1 MRTLLTWLCA
11 VIAPLAIWAEEK
23 TVVSPDG
30 KLCVTVAVEEGRA
43 FYTVAYD
50 GHEVMG
56 RSALG
61 LRTNLGDFTKNLT
74 WQEAKEGN
82 KVKDYQMTRTKK
94 SQIHYDAN
102 TLAVTLQTEKK
113 APLTVEFWV
122 SDNNI
127 AFRYLLGTGP
137 KGRPLC
143 AVIEG
148 ETTGFNLPEETRSF
162 ICPQITPMTGWE
174 RTKPSYE
181 EDYKADM
188 PVNVKSQ
195 FGVGYTFPCL
205 FRQEVKES
213 GSQGVKKSGK
223 QEVKENIWVL
233 VSETGVTSDYC
244 GARLS
249 DYELGSG
256 YTIAYPQA
264 GENNG
269 FGSASAAIMLPGA
282 TPWRTITVGN
292 SLKPI
297 VETTVHFDVL
307 EPLYQ
312 ASEDYKPGRYTWS
325 WLIWQ
330 DDATTYDVQVQFI
343 DLAAAMGYEYCL
355 VDALWDTQI
364 SYARIEE
371 LAKYAATK
379 NVALM
384 LWYNSNG
391 AENDAPQGPRG
402 VMSNSIKRKQDM
414 AWMKRIGVKAIKV
427 DFFGGDKQE
436 TIRLYEEILSDAND
450 YGIQVIFHGCTL
462 PRGWERMYPNY
473 VASEAALASENV
485 YFTDYHAKQEGFELT
500 MHPFARNAVGSFDWW
515 GVMMNHHMSRDNK
528 SRHQRYTSDV
538 FEMATSITNQCSVNC
553 VAMCPNNLD
562 ELPQFELDFL
572 RQIPTKWDDVQ
583 FIDGYPTKYAV
594 IARQANGRWYVGGIN
609 GTAEPM
615 TLTLQLP
622 MFAGQTVKYYTD
634 EPKKADALL
643 PVSVLKELKVNKKG
657 EAKVTIQSMGG
668 IILVQ

>member
-113 APLTVEFWV
+113 VPLTVEFWV

-127 AFRYLLGTGP
+127 AFRYLLGRGP
-137 KGRPLC
+137 KDNPKC
-143 AVIEG
+143 AIVES
-148 ETTGFNLPEETRSF
+148 EATAFNLPEETRSF
-162 ICPQITPMTGWE
+162 ICPQITPMKGWE

-181 EDYKADM
+181 EEYKPDE
-188 PVNVKSQ
+188 PVNAKSQ

-205 FRQEVKES
+205 FRQEVDGMTQETK
-213 GSQGVKKSGK
+213 GKKLAAK
-223 QEVKENIWVL
+223 KENVWIL
-233 VSETGVTSDYC
+233 LSETGVTSDYC

-249 DYELGSG
+249 DYASGVG
-256 YTIAYPQA
+256 YTIAYPQE

-269 FGSASAAIMLPGA
+269 FGSTGAAIMLPGC
-282 TPWRTITVGN
+282 TPWRTITVGRT
-292 SLKPI
+292 LQPI

-307 EPLYQ
+307 DPLY
-312 ASEDYKPGRYTWS
+312 APSEDYRAGRYTWS

-330 DDATTYDVQVQFI
+330 DDATVYEDQVKFI

-355 VDALWDTQI
+355 VDGLWDSQI
-364 SYARIEE
+364 GYNRIEE
-371 LAKYAATK
+371 LAKYARTK
-379 NVALM
+379 NVSLM

-402 VMSNSIKRKQDM
+402 VMNNSIKRKQDM

-436 TIRLYEEILSDAND
+436 TMRLYEDILSDAND
-450 YGIQVIFHGCTL
+450 YGIQVIFHGCTM
-462 PRGWERMYPNY
+462 PRGWERLYPNY

-485 YFTDYHAKQEGFELT
+485 YFSEYHAKKEGFQMA
-500 MHPFARNAVGSFDWW
+500 MHPFARNAVGSFDW
-515 GVMMNHHMSRDNK
+515 GGMMMNRHMSRDNK
-528 SRHQRYTSDV
+528 SRHPRYTSDV
-538 FEMATSITNQCSVNC
+538 FEMATAITNQTSVNC
-553 VAMCPNNLD
+553 VAMCPNNLTD
-562 ELPQFELDFL
+562 LPQFELDFL
-572 RQIPTKWDDVQ
+572 RQVPTTWDDTK
-583 FIDGYPTKYAV
+583 FLDGYPTQYV
-594 IARQANGRWYVGGIN
+594 VVARRTGGKWYVGGIN
-609 GTAEPM
+609 GTEKAIK
-615 TLTLQLP
+615 LTLQLP
-622 MFAGQTVKYYTD
+622 MFAGQNVKYYTD
-634 EPKKADALL
+634 EPKKDGEVI
-643 PVSVLKELKVNKKG
+643 PTSVLKELKVSKKG
-657 EAKVTIQSMGG
+657 EAQVVIQPMGG
-668 IILVQ
+668 IILM

>member
-94 SQIHYDAN
+94 SQIHYNAN

-113 APLTVEFWV
+113 VPLTVEFWV

-127 AFRYLLGTGP
+127 AFRSLLGRGQKANP
-137 KGRPLC
+137 KC
-143 AVIEG
+143 AIVES
-148 ETTGFNLPEETRSF
+148 EATAFNLPEETRSF
-162 ICPQITPMTGWE
+162 ICPQITPMKGWE

-181 EDYKADM
+181 EEYKPDE
-188 PVNVKSQ
+188 PVNAKSQ

-205 FRQEVKES
+205 FRQEVHGMTQETK
-213 GSQGVKKSGK
+213 GKKLAAK
-223 QEVKENIWVL
+223 KENVWIL
-233 VSETGVTSDYC
+233 LSETGVTSDYC
-244 GARLS
+244 GSRLS
-249 DYELGSG
+249 DYASGVG
-256 YTIAYPQA
+256 YTIAYPQE

-269 FGSASAAIMLPGA
+269 FGSTGAAIMLPGC
-282 TPWRTITVGN
+282 TPWRTITVGRT
-292 SLKPI
+292 LQPI

-307 EPLYQ
+307 DPLY
-312 ASEDYKPGRYTWS
+312 APSEDYRAGRYTWS

-330 DDATTYDVQVQFI
+330 DDATVYEDQVKFI

-355 VDALWDTQI
+355 VDGLWDSQI
-364 SYARIEE
+364 GYNRIEE
-371 LAKYAATK
+371 LAKYARTK
-379 NVALM
+379 NVSLM

-402 VMSNSIKRKQDM
+402 VMNNSIKRKQDM

-436 TIRLYEEILSDAND
+436 TMRLYEDILSDAND
-450 YGIQVIFHGCTL
+450 YGIQVIFHGCTM
-462 PRGWERMYPNY
+462 PRGWERLYPNY

-485 YFTDYHAKQEGFELT
+485 YFSEYHAKKEGFQMA
-500 MHPFARNAVGSFDWW
+500 MHPFARNAVGSFDW
-515 GVMMNHHMSRDNK
+515 GGMMMNRHMSRDNK
-528 SRHQRYTSDV
+528 SRHPRYTSDV
-538 FEMATSITNQCSVNC
+538 FEMATAITNQTSVNC
-553 VAMCPNNLD
+553 VAMCPNNLTD
-562 ELPQFELDFL
+562 LPQFELDFL
-572 RQIPTKWDDVQ
+572 RHVPTTWDDTK
-583 FIDGYPTKYAV
+583 FLDGYPTQYAV
-594 IARQANGRWYVGGIN
+594 VARRTGGKWYVGGIN
-609 GTAEPM
+609 GTERAIK
-615 TLTLQLP
+615 LTLQLP
-622 MFAGQTVKYYTD
+622 MFAGQNVKYYTD
-634 EPKKADALL
+634 EPKKDGEVI
-643 PVSVLKELKVNKKG
+643 PISVLKELKVSKKG
-657 EAKVTIQSMGG
+657 EAQVVIQPMGG
-668 IILVQ
+668 IILM

>member
-113 APLTVEFWV
+113 VPLTVEFWV

-127 AFRYLLGTGP
+127 AFRYLLGRGP
-137 KGRPLC
+137 KDNPKC
-143 AVIEG
+143 AIVES
-148 ETTGFNLPEETRSF
+148 EATAFNLPEETRSF
-162 ICPQITPMTGWE
+162 ICPQITPMKGWE

-181 EDYKADM
+181 EEYKPDE
-188 PVNVKSQ
+188 PVNAKSQ

-205 FRQEVKES
+205 FRQEVDGMTQETK
-213 GSQGVKKSGK
+213 GKKLAAK
-223 QEVKENIWVL
+223 KENVWIL
-233 VSETGVTSDYC
+233 LSETGVTSDYC

-249 DYELGSG
+249 DYASGVG
-256 YTIAYPQA
+256 YTIAYPQE

-269 FGSASAAIMLPGA
+269 FGSTGAAIMLPGC
-282 TPWRTITVGN
+282 TPWRTITVGRT
-292 SLKPI
+292 LQPI

-307 EPLYQ
+307 DPLY
-312 ASEDYKPGRYTWS
+312 APSEDYRAGRYTWS

-330 DDATTYDVQVQFI
+330 DDATVYEDQVKFI

-355 VDALWDTQI
+355 VDGLWDSQI
-364 SYARIEE
+364 GYNRIEE
-371 LAKYAATK
+371 LAKYARTK
-379 NVALM
+379 NVSLM

-402 VMSNSIKRKQDM
+402 VMNNSIKRKQDM

-436 TIRLYEEILSDAND
+436 TMRLYEDILSDAND
-450 YGIQVIFHGCTL
+450 YGIQVIFHGCTM
-462 PRGWERMYPNY
+462 PRGWERLYPNY

-485 YFTDYHAKQEGFELT
+485 YFSEYHAKKEGFQMA
-500 MHPFARNAVGSFDWW
+500 MHPFARNAVGSFDW
-515 GVMMNHHMSRDNK
+515 GGMMMNRHMSRDNK
-528 SRHQRYTSDV
+528 SRHPRYTSDV
-538 FEMATSITNQCSVNC
+538 FEMATAITNQTSVNC
-553 VAMCPNNLD
+553 VAMCPNNLTD
-562 ELPQFELDFL
+562 LPQFELDFL
-572 RQIPTKWDDVQ
+572 RHVPTTWDDTK
-583 FIDGYPTKYAV
+583 FLDGYPTQYAV
-594 IARQANGRWYVGGIN
+594 IARCTGGKWYVGGIN
-609 GTAEPM
+609 GTEKAIK
-615 TLTLQLP
+615 LTLQLP
-622 MFAGQTVKYYTD
+622 MFAGQKVKYYTD
-634 EPKKADALL
+634 EPKKDGEVI
-643 PVSVLKELKVNKKG
+643 PMSVLKELKVSKKG
-657 EAKVTIQSMGG
+657 EAQVVIQPMGG
-668 IILVQ
+668 IILM

>member
-113 APLTVEFWV
+113 VPLTVEFWV

-127 AFRYLLGTGP
+127 AFRYLLGRGP
-137 KGRPLC
+137 KDNPKC
-143 AVIEG
+143 AIVES
-148 ETTGFNLPEETRSF
+148 EATAFNLPEETRSF
-162 ICPQITPMTGWE
+162 ICPQITPMKGWE

-181 EDYKADM
+181 EEYKPDE
-188 PVNVKSQ
+188 PVNAKSQ

-205 FRQEVKES
+205 FRQEVDGMTQETK
-213 GSQGVKKSGK
+213 GKKLAAK
-223 QEVKENIWVL
+223 KENVWIL
-233 VSETGVTSDYC
+233 ISETGVTSDYC
-244 GARLS
+244 GSRLS
-249 DYELGSG
+249 DYAPGVG
-256 YTIAYPQA
+256 YTIAYPQE

-269 FGSASAAIMLPGA
+269 FGSTGAAIMLPGC
-282 TPWRTITVGN
+282 TPWRTITVGKT
-292 SLKPI
+292 LQPI

-307 EPLYQ
+307 DPLY
-312 ASEDYKPGRYTWS
+312 APSEDYRAGRYTWS

-330 DDATTYDVQVQFI
+330 DDATVYEDQVKFI

-355 VDALWDTQI
+355 VDGLWDSQI
-364 SYARIEE
+364 GYNRIEE
-371 LAKYAATK
+371 LAKYARTK
-379 NVALM
+379 NVSLM

-402 VMSNSIKRKQDM
+402 VMNNSIKRKQDM

-436 TIRLYEEILSDAND
+436 TMRLYEDILSDAND
-450 YGIQVIFHGCTL
+450 YGIQVIFHGCTM
-462 PRGWERMYPNY
+462 PRGWERLYPNY

-485 YFTDYHAKQEGFELT
+485 YFSEYHAKKEGFQMA
-500 MHPFARNAVGSFDWW
+500 MHPFARNAVGSFDW
-515 GVMMNHHMSRDNK
+515 GGMMMNRHMSRDNK
-528 SRHQRYTSDV
+528 SRHPRYTSDV
-538 FEMATSITNQCSVNC
+538 FEMATAITNQTSVNC
-553 VAMCPNNLD
+553 VAMCPNNLTD
-562 ELPQFELDFL
+562 LPQFELDFL
-572 RQIPTKWDDVQ
+572 RHVPTTWDDTK
-583 FIDGYPTKYAV
+583 FLDGYPTQYAV
-594 IARQANGRWYVGGIN
+594 VARCTGGKWYVGGIN
-609 GTAEPM
+609 GTEKAIK
-615 TLTLQLP
+615 LTLQLP
-622 MFAGQTVKYYTD
+622 MFAGQNVKYYTD
-634 EPKKADALL
+634 EPKKDGEVI
-643 PVSVLKELKVNKKG
+643 PMSVLKELKVSKKG
-657 EAKVTIQSMGG
+657 EAQVVIQPMGG
-668 IILVQ
+668 IILM

>member
-113 APLTVEFWV
+113 VPLTVEFWV

-127 AFRYLLGTGP
+127 AFRYLLGRGP
-137 KGRPLC
+137 KDNPKC
-143 AVIEG
+143 AIVES
-148 ETTGFNLPEETRSF
+148 EATAFNLPEETRSF
-162 ICPQITPMTGWE
+162 ICPQITPMKGWE

-181 EDYKADM
+181 EEYKPDE
-188 PVNVKSQ
+188 PVNAKSQ

-205 FRQEVKES
+205 FRQEVDGMTQETK
-213 GSQGVKKSGK
+213 GKKLAAK
-223 QEVKENIWVL
+223 KENVWIL
-233 VSETGVTSDYC
+233 LSETGVTSDYC

-249 DYELGSG
+249 DYAPGVG
-256 YTIAYPQA
+256 YTIAYPQE

-269 FGSASAAIMLPGA
+269 FGSTGAAIMLPGC
-282 TPWRTITVGN
+282 TPWRTITVGRT
-292 SLKPI
+292 LQPI

-307 EPLYQ
+307 DPLY
-312 ASEDYKPGRYTWS
+312 APSEDYRAGRYTWS

-330 DDATTYDVQVQFI
+330 DDATVYEDQVKFI

-355 VDALWDTQI
+355 VDGLWDSQI
-364 SYARIEE
+364 GYNRIEE
-371 LAKYAATK
+371 LAKYARTK
-379 NVALM
+379 NVSLM

-402 VMSNSIKRKQDM
+402 VMNNSIKRKQDM

-436 TIRLYEEILSDAND
+436 TMRLYEDILSDAND
-450 YGIQVIFHGCTL
+450 YGIQVIFHGCTM
-462 PRGWERMYPNY
+462 PRGWERLYPNY

-485 YFTDYHAKQEGFELT
+485 YFSEYHAKKEGFQMA
-500 MHPFARNAVGSFDWW
+500 MHPFARNAVGSFDW
-515 GVMMNHHMSRDNK
+515 GGMMMNRHMSRDNK
-528 SRHQRYTSDV
+528 SRHPRYTSDV
-538 FEMATSITNQCSVNC
+538 FEMATAITNQTSVNC
-553 VAMCPNNLD
+553 VAMCPNNLTD
-562 ELPQFELDFL
+562 LPQFELDFL
-572 RQIPTKWDDVQ
+572 RHVPTTWDDTK
-583 FIDGYPTKYAV
+583 FLDGYPTQYAV
-594 IARQANGRWYVGGIN
+594 VARCTGGKWYVGGIN
-609 GTAEPM
+609 GTEKAIK
-615 TLTLQLP
+615 LTLQLP
-622 MFAGQTVKYYTD
+622 MFAGQNVKYYTD
-634 EPKKADALL
+634 EPKKDGEVI
-643 PVSVLKELKVNKKG
+643 PTSVLKELKVSKKG
-657 EAKVTIQSMGG
+657 EAQVVIQPMGG
-668 IILVQ
+668 IILM

>member
-113 APLTVEFWV
+113 VPLTVEFWV

-127 AFRYLLGTGP
+127 AFRYLLGRGP
-137 KGRPLC
+137 KDNPKC
-143 AVIEG
+143 AIVES
-148 ETTGFNLPEETRSF
+148 EATAFNLPEETRSF
-162 ICPQITPMTGWE
+162 ICPQITPMKGWE

-181 EDYKADM
+181 EEYKPDE

-205 FRQEVKES
+205 FRQEVDGMTQETK
-213 GSQGVKKSGK
+213 GKKLAAK
-223 QEVKENIWVL
+223 KENVWIL
-233 VSETGVTSDYC
+233 LSETGVTSDYC

-249 DYELGSG
+249 DYASGVG
-256 YTIAYPQA
+256 YTIAYPQE

-269 FGSASAAIMLPGA
+269 FGSTGAAIMLPGC
-282 TPWRTITVGN
+282 TPWRTITVGRT
-292 SLKPI
+292 LQPI

-307 EPLYQ
+307 DPLY
-312 ASEDYKPGRYTWS
+312 APSEDYRAGRYTWS

-330 DDATTYDVQVQFI
+330 DDATVYEDQVKFI

-355 VDALWDTQI
+355 VDGLWDSQI
-364 SYARIEE
+364 GYNRIEE
-371 LAKYAATK
+371 LAKYARTK
-379 NVALM
+379 NVSLM

-402 VMSNSIKRKQDM
+402 VMNNSIKRKQDM

-436 TIRLYEEILSDAND
+436 TMRLYEDILSDAND
-450 YGIQVIFHGCTL
+450 YGIQVIFHGCTM
-462 PRGWERMYPNY
+462 PRGWERLYPNY

-485 YFTDYHAKQEGFELT
+485 YFSEYHAKKEGFQMA
-500 MHPFARNAVGSFDWW
+500 MHPFARNAVGSFDW
-515 GVMMNHHMSRDNK
+515 GGMMMNRHMSRDNK
-528 SRHQRYTSDV
+528 SRHPRYTSDV
-538 FEMATSITNQCSVNC
+538 FEMATAITNQTSVNC
-553 VAMCPNNLD
+553 VAMCPNNLTD
-562 ELPQFELDFL
+562 LPQFELDFL
-572 RQIPTKWDDVQ
+572 RHVPTTWDDTK
-583 FIDGYPTKYAV
+583 FLDGYPTQYAV
-594 IARQANGRWYVGGIN
+594 VARCTGGKWYVGGIN
-609 GTAEPM
+609 GTEKAIK
-615 TLTLQLP
+615 LTLQLP
-622 MFAGQTVKYYTD
+622 MFAGQNVKYYTD
-634 EPKKADALL
+634 EPKKDGEVI
-643 PVSVLKELKVNKKG
+643 PMSVLKELKVSKKG
-657 EAKVTIQSMGG
+657 EAQVVIQPMGG
-668 IILVQ
+668 IILM

>member
-113 APLTVEFWV
+113 VPLTVEFWV

-127 AFRYLLGTGP
+127 AFRYLLGRGP
-137 KGRPLC
+137 KDNPKC
-143 AVIEG
+143 AIVES
-148 ETTGFNLPEETRSF
+148 EATAFNLPEETRSF
-162 ICPQITPMTGWE
+162 ICPQITPMKGWE

-181 EDYKADM
+181 EEYKPDE
-188 PVNVKSQ
+188 PVNAKSQ

-205 FRQEVKES
+205 FRQEVDGMTQETK
-213 GSQGVKKSGK
+213 GKKLAAK
-223 QEVKENIWVL
+223 KENVWIL
-233 VSETGVTSDYC
+233 LSETGVTSDYC

-249 DYELGSG
+249 DYAPGVG
-256 YTIAYPQA
+256 YTIAYPQE

-269 FGSASAAIMLPGA
+269 FGSTGAAIMLPGC
-282 TPWRTITVGN
+282 TPWRTITVGRT
-292 SLKPI
+292 LQPI

-307 EPLYQ
+307 DPLY
-312 ASEDYKPGRYTWS
+312 APSEDYRAGRYTWS

-330 DDATTYDVQVQFI
+330 DDATVYEDQVKFI

-355 VDALWDTQI
+355 VDGLWDSQI
-364 SYARIEE
+364 GYNRIEE
-371 LAKYAATK
+371 LAKYARTK
-379 NVALM
+379 NVSLM

-402 VMSNSIKRKQDM
+402 VMNNSIKRKQDM

-436 TIRLYEEILSDAND
+436 TMRLYEDILSDAND
-450 YGIQVIFHGCTL
+450 YGIQVIFHGCTM
-462 PRGWERMYPNY
+462 PRGWERLYPNY

-485 YFTDYHAKQEGFELT
+485 YFSEYHAKKEGFQMA
-500 MHPFARNAVGSFDWW
+500 MHPFARNAVGSFDW
-515 GVMMNHHMSRDNK
+515 GGMMMNRHMSRDNK
-528 SRHQRYTSDV
+528 SRHPRYTSDV
-538 FEMATSITNQCSVNC
+538 FEMATAITNQTSVNC
-553 VAMCPNNLD
+553 VAMCPNNLTD
-562 ELPQFELDFL
+562 LPQFELDFL
-572 RQIPTKWDDVQ
+572 RHVPTTWDDTK
-583 FIDGYPTKYAV
+583 FLDGYPTQYAV
-594 IARQANGRWYVGGIN
+594 IARRTGGKWYVGGIN
-609 GTAEPM
+609 GTEKVIK
-615 TLTLQLP
+615 LTLQLP
-622 MFAGQTVKYYTD
+622 MFARQNVKYYTD
-634 EPKKADALL
+634 EPKKDGEVI
-643 PVSVLKELKVNKKG
+643 PTSVLKELKVSKKG
-657 EAKVTIQSMGG
+657 EAQVVIQPMGG
-668 IILVQ
+668 IILM

>member
-11 VIAPLAIWAEEK
+11 VIAPLAIWAEEN

-113 APLTVEFWV
+113 VPLTVEFWV

-127 AFRYLLGTGP
+127 AFRYLLGRGP
-137 KGRPLC
+137 KDNPKC
-143 AVIEG
+143 AIVES
-148 ETTGFNLPEETRSF
+148 EATAFNLPEETRSF
-162 ICPQITPMTGWE
+162 ICPQITPMKGWE

-181 EDYKADM
+181 EEYKPDE
-188 PVNVKSQ
+188 PVNAKSQ

-205 FRQEVKES
+205 FRQEVDGMTQETK
-213 GSQGVKKSGK
+213 GKKLAAK
-223 QEVKENIWVL
+223 KENVWIL
-233 VSETGVTSDYC
+233 LSETGVTSDYC

-249 DYELGSG
+249 DYAPSVG
-256 YTIAYPQA
+256 YTIAYPQE

-269 FGSASAAIMLPGA
+269 FGSTGAAIMLPGC
-282 TPWRTITVGN
+282 TPWRTITVGRT
-292 SLKPI
+292 LQPI

-307 EPLYQ
+307 DPLY
-312 ASEDYKPGRYTWS
+312 APSEDYRAGRYTWS

-330 DDATTYDVQVQFI
+330 DDATVYEDQVKFI

-355 VDALWDTQI
+355 VDGLWDSQI
-364 SYARIEE
+364 GYNRIEE
-371 LAKYAATK
+371 LAKYARTK
-379 NVALM
+379 NVSLM

-402 VMSNSIKRKQDM
+402 VMNNSIKRKQDM

-436 TIRLYEEILSDAND
+436 TMRLYEDILSDAND
-450 YGIQVIFHGCTL
+450 YGIQVIFHGCTM
-462 PRGWERMYPNY
+462 PRGWERLYPNY

-485 YFTDYHAKQEGFELT
+485 YFSEYHAKKEGFQMA
-500 MHPFARNAVGSFDWW
+500 MHPFARNAVGSFDW
-515 GVMMNHHMSRDNK
+515 GGMMMNRHMSRDNK
-528 SRHQRYTSDV
+528 SRHPRYTSDV
-538 FEMATSITNQCSVNC
+538 FEMATAITNQTSVNC
-553 VAMCPNNLD
+553 VAMCPNNLTD
-562 ELPQFELDFL
+562 LPQFELDFL
-572 RQIPTKWDDVQ
+572 RHVPTTWDDTK
-583 FIDGYPTKYAV
+583 FLDGYPTQYAV
-594 IARQANGRWYVGGIN
+594 VARCTGGKWYVGGIN
-609 GTAEPM
+609 GTEKAIK
-615 TLTLQLP
+615 LTLQLP
-622 MFAGQTVKYYTD
+622 MFAGQNVKYYTD
-634 EPKKADALL
+634 EPKKDGEVI
-643 PVSVLKELKVNKKG
+643 PTSVLKELKVSKKG
-657 EAKVTIQSMGG
+657 EAQVVIQPMGG
-668 IILVQ
+668 IILM

>member
-113 APLTVEFWV
+113 VPLTVEFWV

-127 AFRYLLGTGP
+127 AFRYLLGRGP
-137 KGRPLC
+137 KDNPKC
-143 AVIEG
+143 AIVES
-148 ETTGFNLPEETRSF
+148 EATAFNLPEETRSF
-162 ICPQITPMTGWE
+162 ICPQITPMKGWE

-181 EDYKADM
+181 EEYKPDE
-188 PVNVKSQ
+188 PVNAKSQ

-205 FRQEVKES
+205 FRQEVDGMTQETK
-213 GSQGVKKSGK
+213 GKKLAAK
-223 QEVKENIWVL
+223 KENVWIL
-233 VSETGVTSDYC
+233 LSETGVTSDYC

-249 DYELGSG
+249 DYASGVG
-256 YTIAYPQA
+256 YTIAYPQE

-269 FGSASAAIMLPGA
+269 FGSTGAAIMLPGC
-282 TPWRTITVGN
+282 TPWRTITVGRT
-292 SLKPI
+292 LQPI

-307 EPLYQ
+307 DPLY
-312 ASEDYKPGRYTWS
+312 APSEDYRAGRYTWS

-330 DDATTYDVQVQFI
+330 DDATVYEDQVKFI

-355 VDALWDTQI
+355 VDGLWDSQI
-364 SYARIEE
+364 GYNRIEE
-371 LAKYAATK
+371 LAKYARTK
-379 NVALM
+379 NVSLM

-402 VMSNSIKRKQDM
+402 VMNNSIKRKQDM

-436 TIRLYEEILSDAND
+436 TMRLYEDILSDAND
-450 YGIQVIFHGCTL
+450 YGIQVIFHGCTM
-462 PRGWERMYPNY
+462 PRGWERLYPNY

-485 YFTDYHAKQEGFELT
+485 YFSEYHAKKEGFQMA
-500 MHPFARNAVGSFDWW
+500 MHPFARNAVGSFDW
-515 GVMMNHHMSRDNK
+515 GGMMMNRHMSRDNK
-528 SRHQRYTSDV
+528 SRHPRYTSDV
-538 FEMATSITNQCSVNC
+538 FEMATAITNQTSVNC
-553 VAMCPNNLD
+553 VAMCPNNLTD
-562 ELPQFELDFL
+562 LPQFELDFL
-572 RQIPTKWDDVQ
+572 RHVPTTWDDTK
-583 FIDGYPTKYAV
+583 FLDGYPTQYAV
-594 IARQANGRWYVGGIN
+594 VARCTGGKWYVGGIN
-609 GTAEPM
+609 GTEKAIK
-615 TLTLQLP
+615 LTLQLP
-622 MFAGQTVKYYTD
+622 MFAGQNVKYYTD
-634 EPKKADALL
+634 EPKKDGEVI
-643 PVSVLKELKVNKKG
+643 PTSVLKELKVSKKG
-657 EAKVTIQSMGG
+657 EAQVVIQPMGG
-668 IILVQ
+668 IILM

>member
-94 SQIHYDAN
+94 SQIYYDAN

-113 APLTVEFWV
+113 VPLTVEFWV

-127 AFRYLLGTGP
+127 AFRYLLGRGP
-137 KGRPLC
+137 KDNPKC
-143 AVIEG
+143 AIVES
-148 ETTGFNLPEETRSF
+148 EATAFNLPEETRSF
-162 ICPQITPMTGWE
+162 ICPQITPMKGWE

-181 EDYKADM
+181 EEYKPDE

-205 FRQEVKES
+205 FRQEVDGMTQETK
-213 GSQGVKKSGK
+213 GKKLAAK
-223 QEVKENIWVL
+223 KENVWIL
-233 VSETGVTSDYC
+233 LSETGVTSDYC

-249 DYELGSG
+249 DYASGVG
-256 YTIAYPQA
+256 YTIAYPQE

-269 FGSASAAIMLPGA
+269 FGSTGAAIMLPGC
-282 TPWRTITVGN
+282 TPWRTITVGRT
-292 SLKPI
+292 LQPI

-307 EPLYQ
+307 DPLY
-312 ASEDYKPGRYTWS
+312 APSEDYRAGRYTWS

-330 DDATTYDVQVQFI
+330 DDATVYEDQVKFI

-355 VDALWDTQI
+355 VDGLWDSQI
-364 SYARIEE
+364 GYNRIEE
-371 LAKYAATK
+371 LAKYARTK
-379 NVALM
+379 NVSLM

-402 VMSNSIKRKQDM
+402 VMNNSIKRKQDM

-436 TIRLYEEILSDAND
+436 TMRLYEDILSDAND
-450 YGIQVIFHGCTL
+450 YGIQVIFHGCTM
-462 PRGWERMYPNY
+462 PRGWERLYPNY

-485 YFTDYHAKQEGFELT
+485 YFSEYHAKKEGFQMA
-500 MHPFARNAVGSFDWW
+500 MHPFARNAVGSFDW
-515 GVMMNHHMSRDNK
+515 GGMMMNRHMSRDNK
-528 SRHQRYTSDV
+528 SRHPRYTSDV
-538 FEMATSITNQCSVNC
+538 FEMATAITNQTSVNC
-553 VAMCPNNLD
+553 VAMCPNNLTD
-562 ELPQFELDFL
+562 LPQFELDFL
-572 RQIPTKWDDVQ
+572 RHVPTTWDDTK
-583 FIDGYPTKYAV
+583 FLDGYPTQYV
-594 IARQANGRWYVGGIN
+594 VVARRTGGKWYVGGIN
-609 GTAEPM
+609 GTEKAIK
-615 TLTLQLP
+615 LTLQLP
-622 MFAGQTVKYYTD
+622 MFAGQNVKYYTD
-634 EPKKADALL
+634 EPKKDGEVI
-643 PVSVLKELKVNKKG
+643 PMSILKELKVSKKG
-657 EAKVTIQSMGG
+657 EAQVVIQPMGG
-668 IILVQ
+668 IILM

>member
-43 FYTVAYD
+43 FYIVAYD

-113 APLTVEFWV
+113 VPLTVEFWV

-127 AFRYLLGTGP
+127 AFRYLLGRGP
-137 KGRPLC
+137 KDNPKC
-143 AVIEG
+143 AIVES
-148 ETTGFNLPEETRSF
+148 EATAFNLPEETRSF
-162 ICPQITPMTGWE
+162 ICPQITPMKGWE

-181 EDYKADM
+181 EEYKPDE
-188 PVNVKSQ
+188 PVNAKSQ

-205 FRQEVKES
+205 FRQEVDGMTQETK
-213 GSQGVKKSGK
+213 GKKLAAK
-223 QEVKENIWVL
+223 KENVWIL
-233 VSETGVTSDYC
+233 LSETGVTSDYC

-249 DYELGSG
+249 DYTSGVG
-256 YTIAYPQA
+256 YTIAYPQE

-269 FGSASAAIMLPGA
+269 FGSTGAAIMLPGC
-282 TPWRTITVGN
+282 TPWRTITVGRT
-292 SLKPI
+292 LQPI

-307 EPLYQ
+307 DPLY
-312 ASEDYKPGRYTWS
+312 APSEDYRAGRYTWS

-330 DDATTYDVQVQFI
+330 DDATVYEDQVKFI

-355 VDALWDTQI
+355 VDGLWDSQI
-364 SYARIEE
+364 GYNRIEE
-371 LAKYAATK
+371 LAKYARTK
-379 NVALM
+379 NVSLM

-402 VMSNSIKRKQDM
+402 VMNNSIKRKQDM

-436 TIRLYEEILSDAND
+436 TMRLYEDILSDAND
-450 YGIQVIFHGCTL
+450 YGIQVIFHGCTM
-462 PRGWERMYPNY
+462 PRGWERLYPNY

-485 YFTDYHAKQEGFELT
+485 YFSEYHAKKEGFQMA
-500 MHPFARNAVGSFDWW
+500 MHPFARNAVGSFDW
-515 GVMMNHHMSRDNK
+515 GGMMMNRHMSRDNK
-528 SRHQRYTSDV
+528 SRHPRYTSDV
-538 FEMATSITNQCSVNC
+538 FEMATAITNQTSVNC
-553 VAMCPNNLD
+553 VAMCPNNLTD
-562 ELPQFELDFL
+562 LPQFELDFL
-572 RQIPTKWDDVQ
+572 RHVPTTWDDTK
-583 FIDGYPTKYAV
+583 FLDGYPTQYAV
-594 IARQANGRWYVGGIN
+594 VARCTGGKWYVGGIN
-609 GTAEPM
+609 GTEKAIK
-615 TLTLQLP
+615 LTLQLP
-622 MFAGQTVKYYTD
+622 MFAGQNVKYYTD
-634 EPKKADALL
+634 EPKKDGEVI
-643 PVSVLKELKVNKKG
+643 PKSVLKELKVSKKG
-657 EAKVTIQSMGG
+657 EAQVVIQPMGG
-668 IILVQ
+668 IILM

>member
-113 APLTVEFWV
+113 VPLTVEFWV

-127 AFRYLLGTGP
+127 AFRYLLGRGP
-137 KGRPLC
+137 KDNPKC
-143 AVIEG
+143 AIVES
-148 ETTGFNLPEETRSF
+148 EATAFNLPEETRSF
-162 ICPQITPMTGWE
+162 ICPQITPMKGWE

-181 EDYKADM
+181 EEYKPDE
-188 PVNVKSQ
+188 PVNAKSQ

-205 FRQEVKES
+205 FRQEVDGMTQETK
-213 GSQGVKKSGK
+213 GKKLAAK
-223 QEVKENIWVL
+223 KENVWIL
-233 VSETGVTSDYC
+233 LSETGVTSDYC

-249 DYELGSG
+249 DYASGVG
-256 YTIAYPQA
+256 YTIAYPQE

-269 FGSASAAIMLPGA
+269 FGSTGAAIMLPGC
-282 TPWRTITVGN
+282 TPWRTITVGRT
-292 SLKPI
+292 LKPI

-307 EPLYQ
+307 DPLY
-312 ASEDYKPGRYTWS
+312 APSEDYRAGRYTWS

-330 DDATTYDVQVQFI
+330 DDATVYEDQVKFI

-355 VDALWDTQI
+355 VDGLWDSQI
-364 SYARIEE
+364 GYNRIEE
-371 LAKYAATK
+371 LAKYARTK
-379 NVALM
+379 NVSLM

-402 VMSNSIKRKQDM
+402 VMNNSIKRKQDM

-436 TIRLYEEILSDAND
+436 TMRLYEDILSDAND
-450 YGIQVIFHGCTL
+450 YGIQVIFHGCTM
-462 PRGWERMYPNY
+462 PRGWERLYPNY

-485 YFTDYHAKQEGFELT
+485 YFSEYHAKKEGFQMA
-500 MHPFARNAVGSFDWW
+500 MHPFARNAVGSFDW
-515 GVMMNHHMSRDNK
+515 GGMMMNRHMSRDNK
-528 SRHQRYTSDV
+528 SRHPRYTSDV
-538 FEMATSITNQCSVNC
+538 FEMATAITNQTSVNC
-553 VAMCPNNLD
+553 VAMCPNNLTD
-562 ELPQFELDFL
+562 LPQFELDFL
-572 RQIPTKWDDVQ
+572 RHVPTTWDDTK
-583 FIDGYPTKYAV
+583 FLDGYPTQYV
-594 IARQANGRWYVGGIN
+594 VVARRTGGKWYVGGIN
-609 GTAEPM
+609 GTEKAIK
-615 TLTLQLP
+615 LTLQLP
-622 MFAGQTVKYYTD
+622 MFAGQNVKYYTD
-634 EPKKADALL
+634 EPKKDGEVI
-643 PVSVLKELKVNKKG
+643 PMSVLKELKVSKKG
-657 EAKVTIQSMGG
+657 EAQVVIQPMGG
-668 IILVQ
+668 IILM

>member
-113 APLTVEFWV
+113 VPLTVEFWV

-127 AFRYLLGTGP
+127 AFRYLLGRGP
-137 KGRPLC
+137 KDNPKC
-143 AVIEG
+143 AIVES
-148 ETTGFNLPEETRSF
+148 EATAFNLPEKTRSF
-162 ICPQITPMTGWE
+162 ICPQITPMKGWE

-181 EDYKADM
+181 EEYKPDE
-188 PVNVKSQ
+188 PVNAKSQ

-205 FRQEVKES
+205 FRQEVDGMTQETK
-213 GSQGVKKSGK
+213 GKKLAAK
-223 QEVKENIWVL
+223 KENVWIL
-233 VSETGVTSDYC
+233 LSETGVTSDYC

-249 DYELGSG
+249 DYASGVG
-256 YTIAYPQA
+256 YTIAYPQE

-269 FGSASAAIMLPGA
+269 FGSTGAAIMLPGC
-282 TPWRTITVGN
+282 TPWRTITVGRT
-292 SLKPI
+292 LQPI

-307 EPLYQ
+307 DPLY
-312 ASEDYKPGRYTWS
+312 APSEDYRAGRYTWS

-330 DDATTYDVQVQFI
+330 DDATVYEDQVKFI

-355 VDALWDTQI
+355 VDGLWDSQI
-364 SYARIEE
+364 GYNRIEE
-371 LAKYAATK
+371 LAKYARTK
-379 NVALM
+379 NVSLM

-402 VMSNSIKRKQDM
+402 VMNNSIKRKQDM

-436 TIRLYEEILSDAND
+436 TMRLYEDILSDAND
-450 YGIQVIFHGCTL
+450 YGIQVIFHGCTM
-462 PRGWERMYPNY
+462 PRGWERLYPNY

-485 YFTDYHAKQEGFELT
+485 YFSEYHAKKEGFQMA
-500 MHPFARNAVGSFDWW
+500 MHPFARNAVGSFDW
-515 GVMMNHHMSRDNK
+515 GGMMMNRHMSRDNK
-528 SRHQRYTSDV
+528 SRHPRYTSDV
-538 FEMATSITNQCSVNC
+538 FEMATAITNQTSVNC
-553 VAMCPNNLD
+553 VAMCPNNLTD
-562 ELPQFELDFL
+562 LPQFELDFL
-572 RQIPTKWDDVQ
+572 RQVPTTWDDTK
-583 FIDGYPTKYAV
+583 FLDGYPTQYAV
-594 IARQANGRWYVGGIN
+594 IARCTGGKWYVGGIN
-609 GTAEPM
+609 GTEKAIK
-615 TLTLQLP
+615 LTLQLP
-622 MFAGQTVKYYTD
+622 MFAGQNVKYYTD
-634 EPKKADALL
+634 EPKKDGEVI
-643 PVSVLKELKVNKKG
+643 PSSVLKELKVSKKG
-657 EAKVTIQSMGG
+657 EALVVIQPMGG
-668 IILVQ
+668 IILM

>member
-94 SQIHYDAN
+94 SEIHYEAN
-102 TLAVTLQTEKK
+102 TLSVRFMTDKK
-113 APLTVEFWV
+113 LPMTIDFYV
-122 SDNNI
+122 SDNDV
-127 AFRYLLGTGP
+127 AFRYLLGRGP
-137 KGRPLC
+137 KDNPKC
-143 AVIEG
+143 AIVES
-148 ETTGFNLPEETRSF
+148 EATAFNLPEETRSF
-162 ICPQITPMTGWE
+162 ICPQITPMKGWE

-181 EDYKADM
+181 EEYKPDE
-188 PVNVKSQ
+188 PVNAKSQ

-205 FRQEVKES
+205 FRQEVDGMTQETK
-213 GSQGVKKSGK
+213 GKKLAAK
-223 QEVKENIWVL
+223 KENVWIL
-233 VSETGVTSDYC
+233 ISETGVTSDYC

-249 DYELGSG
+249 DYASGVG
-256 YTIAYPQA
+256 YTIAYPQE

-269 FGSASAAIMLPGA
+269 FGSTGAAIMLPGC
-282 TPWRTITVGN
+282 TPWRTITVGRT
-292 SLKPI
+292 LQPI

-307 EPLYQ
+307 DPLY
-312 ASEDYKPGRYTWS
+312 APSEDYRAGRYTWS

-330 DDATTYDVQVQFI
+330 DDATVYEDQVKFI

-355 VDALWDTQI
+355 VDGLWDSQI
-364 SYARIEE
+364 GYNRIEE
-371 LAKYAATK
+371 LAKYARTK
-379 NVALM
+379 NVSLM

-402 VMSNSIKRKQDM
+402 VMNNSIKRKQDM

-436 TIRLYEEILSDAND
+436 TMRLYEDILSDAND
-450 YGIQVIFHGCTL
+450 YGIQVIFHGCTI
-462 PRGWERMYPNY
+462 PRGWERLYPNY

-485 YFTDYHAKQEGFELT
+485 YFSEYHAKKEGFQMA
-500 MHPFARNAVGSFDWW
+500 MHPFARNAVGSFDW
-515 GVMMNHHMSRDNK
+515 GGMMMNRYMSRDNK
-528 SRHQRYTSDV
+528 SRHPRYTSDV
-538 FEMATSITNQCSVNC
+538 FEMATAITNQTSVNC
-553 VAMCPNNLD
+553 VAMCPNNLTD
-562 ELPQFELDFL
+562 LPQFELDFL
-572 RQIPTKWDDVQ
+572 RHVPTTWDDTK
-583 FIDGYPTKYAV
+583 FLDGYPTQYV
-594 IARQANGRWYVGGIN
+594 VVARCTGGKWYVGGIN
-609 GTAEPM
+609 GTEKAIK
-615 TLTLQLP
+615 LTLQLP
-622 MFAGQTVKYYTD
+622 MFAGQNVKYYTD
-634 EPKKADALL
+634 EPKKDGEVI
-643 PVSVLKELKVNKKG
+643 PMSVLKELKVSKKG
-657 EAKVTIQSMGG
+657 EAQVVIQPMGG
-668 IILVQ
+668 IILM

>member
-113 APLTVEFWV
+113 VPLTVEFWV

-127 AFRYLLGTGP
+127 AFRYLLGRGP
-137 KGRPLC
+137 KDNPKC
-143 AVIEG
+143 AIVES
-148 ETTGFNLPEETRSF
+148 EATAFNLPEETRSF
-162 ICPQITPMTGWE
+162 ICPQITPMKGWE

-181 EDYKADM
+181 EEYKPDE
-188 PVNVKSQ
+188 PVNAKSQ

-205 FRQEVKES
+205 FRQEVDGMTQETK
-213 GSQGVKKSGK
+213 GKKLAAK
-223 QEVKENIWVL
+223 KENVWIL
-233 VSETGVTSDYC
+233 LSETGVTSDYC

-249 DYELGSG
+249 DYASGVG
-256 YTIAYPQA
+256 YTIAYPQE

-269 FGSASAAIMLPGA
+269 FGSTGAAIMLPGC
-282 TPWRTITVGN
+282 TPWRTITVGRT
-292 SLKPI
+292 LQPI

-307 EPLYQ
+307 DPLY
-312 ASEDYKPGRYTWS
+312 APSEDYRAGRYTWS

-330 DDATTYDVQVQFI
+330 DDATVYEDQVKFI

-355 VDALWDTQI
+355 VDGLWDSQI
-364 SYARIEE
+364 GYNRIEE
-371 LAKYAATK
+371 LAKYARTK
-379 NVALM
+379 NVSLM

-402 VMSNSIKRKQDM
+402 VMNNSIKRKQDM

-436 TIRLYEEILSDAND
+436 TMRLYEDILSDAND
-450 YGIQVIFHGCTL
+450 YGIQVIFHGCTM
-462 PRGWERMYPNY
+462 PRGWERLYPNY

-485 YFTDYHAKQEGFELT
+485 YFSEYHAKKEGFQMA
-500 MHPFARNAVGSFDWW
+500 MHPFARNAVGSFDW
-515 GVMMNHHMSRDNK
+515 GGMMMNRHMSRDNK
-528 SRHQRYTSDV
+528 SRHPRYTSDV
-538 FEMATSITNQCSVNC
+538 FEMATAITNQTSVNC
-553 VAMCPNNLD
+553 VAMCPNNLTD
-562 ELPQFELDFL
+562 LPQFELDFL
-572 RQIPTKWDDVQ
+572 RQVPTTWDDTK
-583 FIDGYPTKYAV
+583 FLDGYPTQYAV
-594 IARQANGRWYVGGIN
+594 IARCTGGKWYVGGIN
-609 GTAEPM
+609 GTDKAIK
-615 TLTLQLP
+615 LTLQLP
-622 MFAGQTVKYYTD
+622 MFAGQSVKYYTD
-634 EPKKADALL
+634 EPKKDGEVI
-643 PVSVLKELKVNKKG
+643 PMSVLKELKVSKKG
-657 EAKVTIQSMGG
+657 EAQVVIQPMGG
-668 IILVQ
+668 IILM